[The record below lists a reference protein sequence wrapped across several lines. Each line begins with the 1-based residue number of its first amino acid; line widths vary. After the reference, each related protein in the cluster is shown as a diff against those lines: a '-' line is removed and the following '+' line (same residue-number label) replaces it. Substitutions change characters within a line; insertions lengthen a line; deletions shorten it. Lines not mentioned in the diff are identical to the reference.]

1 MKKLIIILVLLFT
14 TSCSQEFVSG
24 VTSTAKAVAWNV
36 AKKKL
41 QMESPLVYEAMQ
53 LMGET
58 DGFFIAH
65 IHSDKDGHE
74 CDTICLINK
83 VTMEVVSEMILK

>member
-1 MKKLIIILVLLFT
+1 MKYIIIIAILLSFQ
-14 TSCSQEFVSG
+14 SCSQEFVSG
-24 VTSTAKAVAWNV
+24 VTSTAKTVAWQV
-36 AKKKL
+36 VKKKL
-41 QMESPLVYEAMQ
+41 QMESPLVFEAMK

-65 IHSDKDGHE
+65 IHSDKEGE
-74 CDTICLINK
+74 SCDTICLINK